1 MRNEYNEASG
11 RITYRHSDPS
21 DLRRIGGAAFR
32 RMLFDMAAIRAFEQR
47 LLQCAG
53 RGEVSGPVHT
63 SIGQEGVAVAVCRHL
78 REGDQ
83 VIGNHRSHHH
93 FLAQGLART
102 AGDAWDPLAD
112 APPAAA
118 QRLLSSA
125 FAEILGRPTGV
136 NHGVGGSMHLRHEKI
151 GFMGSSAIVGG
162 GIPIAAGLAFANRL
176 RDNGACA
183 VCFIGDGAVNQGT
196 FHETANLAGVLNLPL
211 LIVVENNGYA
221 EATRPEEASAV
232 LPLAT
237 QGLAHGLRAAAV
249 KGGDHAALCR
259 TADDFLSSMRRG
271 AEPAI
276 IEVETYRHLDH
287 TGPERGSTAGY
298 RSPAEE
304 DAWRELDPMTS
315 LPKALATRELLTA
328 EEEAAIRDAATA
340 FVERAFDDT
349 PAPSPVAPVLDTRTL
364 LRGPAPTTPEER
376 SERKSPAEQ
385 ARRTKWTFGNAIA
398 EGIAGALRE
407 SSDVVFLGEEV
418 ANPGGL
424 LWRAGRLDRSLV
436 GSRIVNMPISEAGF
450 VGMSGGAAMAGLR
463 PIVELMYGSFALIA
477 ADQLFNHIGMIRAL
491 YGNTAQAPVVIR
503 AKVPIGRGYGP
514 QHGLNPSGLFTSFPG
529 WRVHAPADPRDYLG
543 TLNSALRC
551 DDPVLLIEFASLY
564 DEVFELS
571 DGDFRSR
578 LPLEGARVV
587 REGDDVSVLSYGIG
601 VSWARAAADE
611 LAAAGCSAEV
621 VDLRALDT
629 LSTDWATLESSLART
644 GHGLFVDPAARG
656 QSIAPRLIADLVGRR
671 GRRPRLSY
679 IACADVQPVAPLL
692 ERQAVIGTADIVT
705 AVHDLLEAH

>member
-1 MRNEYNEASG
+1 MRNEYIEASG
-11 RITYRHSDPS
+11 RVAHQHGEPS
-21 DLRRIGGAAFR
+21 DLRHIGRPAFR
-32 RMLFDMAAIRAFEQR
+32 RTLFDMAAIRAFEQR
-47 LLQCAG
+47 LLHCAD
-53 RGEVSGPVHT
+53 RGEVSGPLHT

-78 REGDQ
+78 EAGDQ

-102 AGDAWDPLAD
+102 VPDGWDPLTD
-112 APPAAA
+112 VPPVAA
-118 QRLLSSA
+118 QELLTSA

-136 NHGVGGSMHLRHEKI
+136 NHGVGGSMHLRHEKV

-162 GIPIAAGLAFANRL
+162 GIPLAAGLAFANRL
-176 RDNGACA
+176 RGTGACA

-196 FHETANLAGVLNLPL
+196 FHETANLAGVLDLPL

-232 LPLAT
+232 LPLAS

-249 KGGDHAALCR
+249 EGGDHAGLHR
-259 TADDFLSSMRRG
+259 TAEEFLSSMRRG
-271 AEPAI
+271 GGPAI
-276 IEVETYRHLDH
+276 IEVETYRHFDH
-287 TGPERGSTAGY
+287 TGPERGSAVGY
-298 RSPAEE
+298 RSA
-304 DAWRELDPMTS
+304 
-315 LPKALATRELLTA
+315 A
-328 EEEAAIRDAATA
+328 EEEAWLERDPMASLPRTLAVHGLLTADEDEAIRAAATA
-340 FVERAFDDT
+340 FVERAFDAT
-349 PAPSPVAPVLDTRTL
+349 PAPSALPPVLDTRTL
-364 LRGPAPTTPEER
+364 LRGPGREAWEER
-376 SERKSPAEQ
+376 TSAEEQ
-385 ARRTKWTFGNAIA
+385 APRTKWTFKNAIA
-398 EGIAGALRE
+398 EGIAGALRH
-407 SSDVVFLGEEV
+407 SPDVVFLGEEV

-424 LWRAGRLDRSLV
+424 LWQAGRLDRNLV

-450 VGMSGGAAMAGLR
+450 VGMSCGAAMAGVR

-477 ADQLFNHIGMIRAL
+477 ADQLFNHIGVIRAL
-491 YGNTAQAPVVIR
+491 YGNTAQAPVIVR

-514 QHGLNPSGLFTSFPG
+514 QHGLNPAGLFTSFPG
-529 WRVHAPADPRDYLG
+529 WRVYAPADPREYLG

-571 DGDFRSR
+571 EDAFTRH

-587 REGDDVSVLSYGIG
+587 REGTDVSVFSYGIG
-601 VSWARAAADE
+601 VGWARAAADE

-629 LSTDWATLESSLART
+629 LSTDWATLESSLTRT

-671 GRRPRLSY
+671 AGAPRLSY
-679 IACADVQPVAPLL
+679 LACADVQPVTPVL
-692 ERQAVIGTADIVT
+692 EQQAVIGTTDIVT
-705 AVHDLLEAH
+705 AVHELLEAH

>member
-1 MRNEYNEASG
+1 MRNEYIEASG
-11 RITYRHSDPS
+11 RIAYQHAEPS
-21 DLRRIGGAAFR
+21 DLRHIGRSAFR
-32 RMLFDMAAIRAFEQR
+32 RMLFDMAVIRAFEQR
-47 LLQCAG
+47 LLDCAG

-78 REGDQ
+78 RDGDQ
-83 VIGNHRSHHH
+83 VVGNHRSHHH

-102 AGDAWDPLAD
+102 AGDDAWDPLTES
-112 APPAAA
+112 PSAAA
-118 QRLLSSA
+118 HELLTSA

-136 NHGVGGSMHLRHEKI
+136 NHGVGGSMHLRHAKI

-162 GIPIAAGLAFANRL
+162 GIPIATGLAFANRL
-176 RDNGACA
+176 RDDDACA

-196 FHETANLAGVLNLPL
+196 FHETANLAGVLHLPL

-259 TADDFLSSMRRG
+259 TAEDFLSSMRRG
-271 AEPAI
+271 AGPAL

-287 TGPERGSTAGY
+287 TGSERGSAVGY

-304 DAWRELDPMTS
+304 DAWRELDPMAS
-315 LPKALATRELLTA
+315 LPRTLAAQGLLTA
-328 EEEAAIRDAATA
+328 DEDEAIREAAAA
-340 FVERAFDDT
+340 FVERAFDGM
-349 PAPSPVAPVLDTRTL
+349 PAPSAVAPVLDTRTL
-364 LRGPAPTTPEER
+364 LRGPAQTAPEEAP
-376 SERKSPAEQ
+376 EGPDEQ
-385 ARRTKWTFGNAIA
+385 APRTKWTFRNAIA
-398 EGIAGALRE
+398 EGIARALRE

-424 LWRAGRLDRSLV
+424 LWQAGRLDRSLV

-450 VGMSGGAAMAGLR
+450 VGMSGGAAMAGVR

-491 YGNTAQAPVVIR
+491 YGNTAQAPVIVR

-571 DGDFRSR
+571 EGDFRSR
-578 LPLEGARVV
+578 QPLEGARVV
-587 REGDDVSVLSYGIG
+587 REGDDVSVFSYGIG

-656 QSIAPRLIADLVGRR
+656 QSIAPRLIADLVGRQ
-671 GRRPRLSY
+671 GRRPHLSY
-679 IACADVQPVAPLL
+679 IACADVQPVTPVL

-705 AVHDLLEAH
+705 AVHELIKAH